1 MDLLL
6 TDKKGAA
13 IDTHMVGLFFEDI
26 NFAADGG
33 LYAEMIENRSF
44 EAREAFGTP
53 DRFYMT
59 DDPGYAWSPF
69 APAGTDQP
77 PRLLFVTGM
86 PLSEAN
92 PHYLHLT
99 TYAPCQGFGNKAY
112 DGLCLQKGMT
122 YHVSFYARC
131 VDYEGSFTVRA
142 LLGNETLAKASVPAL
157 PILPN
162 FPFADT
168 AMPLPEETGN
178 PFLDAMRAVRSIDKT
193 GRVQCHEWVRYELD
207 LTAEADARGALFA
220 VTLDQAGTVDFDLIS
235 MIPADAVDG
244 VFRKDL
250 FEVLAGLRPGF
261 IRFPGGCI
269 VEGISLAN
277 RYRWKNTVGPLKDR
291 RYTQNLWAFDDE
303 RTHGPDSQRK
313 DSHYGQSY
321 GIGFYEYFRLCEL
334 LGAKP
339 LPVLNIGLACQFRTT
354 EKAAISDPAFREYI
368 GDALDLI
375 EFANGPVDS
384 RWGSL
389 RAEMGHPAPFG
400 LDMIAIGNEQW
411 ATDTVD
417 LYDRHRL
424 FEEAIHAVY
433 PDMKLLGTAGPNV
446 AMPLADEAW
455 QFYRDGEAAKPGFC
469 YAVDEHYY
477 ASPEWLYENE
487 DLYDA
492 YPRHVAVFAGEYAA
506 HDKDKA
512 NSMESA
518 LAEAAMMT
526 GMERNG
532 DVVKLASYAPL
543 FNRIG
548 HSQWH
553 PDMIWFDAEK
563 VLLTPN
569 YHVQRLFSEYAG
581 DHVLPL
587 GDQVRRLRE
596 KGIHASLVSA
606 EGSIILKAVNTG
618 SEDFPLT
625 LKSAD
630 GAPLT
635 GKAELHVLISAGAAE
650 GDLPEPAS
658 VTDST
663 ADLSGLILLPA
674 RSVAVICIPS

>member
-1 MDLLL
+1 MNLFI
-6 TDKKGAA
+6 TNQKGAT

-44 EAREAFGTP
+44 EAKESFGNP

-59 DDPGYAWSPF
+59 DDPGYAWKAFSP
-69 APAGTDQP
+69 AAGQE

-99 TYAPCQGFGNKAY
+99 TYAPGQGFSNQAY
-112 DGLCLQKGMT
+112 DGLYLKKGMT

-131 VDYEGSFTVRA
+131 VNFEGCFTVRA
-142 LLGNETLAKASVPAL
+142 LAGNETIAEASAPAIPIIPNLPFVDTSMPVPEGIDASIADAFKA
-157 PILPN
+157 I
-162 FPFADT
+162 
-168 AMPLPEETGN
+168 
-178 PFLDAMRAVRSIDKT
+178 RSMDKT
-193 GRVQCHEWVRYELD
+193 GRVQCHEWVRYEMD
-207 LTAEADARGALFA
+207 LTAAADARGALF
-220 VTLDQAGTVDFDLIS
+220 VITLDQPGTVDFDLIS
-235 MIPADAVDG
+235 MIPEDAVDG

-250 FEVLAGLRPGF
+250 FEALEALKPGF

-291 RYTQNLWAFDDE
+291 RYNQNLWAFDDE
-303 RTHGPDSQRK
+303 RSHGWDSQRK
-313 DSHYGQSY
+313 DPHYGQSY

-354 EKAAISDPAFREYI
+354 EKVAVSDPAFQEYI
-368 GDALDLI
+368 DDALDLV
-375 EFANGPVDS
+375 EFANGPVDTK
-384 RWGSL
+384 WGGL
-389 RAEMGHPAPFG
+389 RAAMGHPEPFG

-411 ATDTVD
+411 ETGTVD
-417 LYDRHRL
+417 LYERHRL
-424 FEEAIHAVY
+424 FEGAVHAKY
-433 PDMKLLGTAGPNV
+433 PDIKLLGTAGPNI
-446 AMPLADEAW
+446 AMPLAKEAW

-477 ASPEWLYENE
+477 ASPEWLYENA
-487 DLYDA
+487 DLYDT
-492 YPRHVAVFAGEYAA
+492 YPRNVAVFAGEYAA
-506 HDKDKA
+506 HDSEKA

-553 PDMIWFDAEK
+553 PDLIWFDADQ
-563 VLLTPN
+563 VCLTPN
-569 YHVQRLFSEYAG
+569 YHVQRFFSEYAG

-587 GDQVRRLRE
+587 GDQLAALRD
-596 KGIHASLVSA
+596 KGIYASLVSA
-606 EGSIILKAVNTG
+606 GNANILKLVNTG
-618 SEDFPLT
+618 TEPFPLT
-625 LKSAD
+625 LKNAAGATFTGSA
-630 GAPLT
+630 
-635 GKAELHVLISAGAAE
+635 EMHVLTSAGPAE
-650 GDLPEPAS
+650 GDLPEPSCVKDSRVDLTNEIILPQKS
-658 VTDST
+658 V
-663 ADLSGLILLPA
+663 
-674 RSVAVICIPS
+674 SVLCMSAE